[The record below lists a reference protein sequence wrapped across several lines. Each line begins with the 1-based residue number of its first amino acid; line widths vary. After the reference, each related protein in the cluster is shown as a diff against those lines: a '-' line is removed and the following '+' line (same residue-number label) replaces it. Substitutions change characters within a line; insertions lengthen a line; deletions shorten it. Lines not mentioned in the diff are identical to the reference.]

1 MTYEIDSDDLFK
13 ALKKEKGAGL
23 ITPLAYTCPICGKPA
38 LTCNKEDFNCNCCE
52 PNEVSGDPPCNHLP
66 KDLCHC
72 GGKDLIEYYLTENDE
87 LKQRVEELE
96 EVIAHEVGIAI
107 LGRKEDGK

>member
-1 MTYEIDSDDLFK
+1 VNRTRYPEIHR
-13 ALKKEKGAGL
+13 A
-23 ITPLAYTCPICGKPA
+23 
-38 LTCNKEDFNCNCCE
+38 
-52 PNEVSGDPPCNHLP
+52 NHLP

-107 LGRKEDGK
+107 MEKKR